1 MIRKIISWIAD
12 EYKKESGIDVIKDP
26 LAHQRLKE
34 AAEKA
39 KHELSTTFETEINIP
54 FITSDASG
62 PKHLL
67 MKMTRATLESLAKEY
82 IDRSI
87 EITKRALAASPFKMN
102 EINEIIMVGGQ
113 TRMPKMVEAVKNLF
127 GKDPNMSINP
137 DEVVALGAAVQAGV
151 LQGDVRDVLL
161 LDVIPLSL
169 GY

>member
-1 MIRKIISWIAD
+1 MIRKIINWIAE
-12 EYKKESGIDVIKDP
+12 EYKKESGIDVTKDP

-39 KHELSTTFETEINIP
+39 KARTFYTMEAEINIP

-113 TRMPKMVEAVKNLF
+113 TRMPAIVEAVKNLF

-151 LQGDVRDVLL
+151 LARRCARCFTA
-161 LDVIPLSL
+161 
-169 GY
+169 